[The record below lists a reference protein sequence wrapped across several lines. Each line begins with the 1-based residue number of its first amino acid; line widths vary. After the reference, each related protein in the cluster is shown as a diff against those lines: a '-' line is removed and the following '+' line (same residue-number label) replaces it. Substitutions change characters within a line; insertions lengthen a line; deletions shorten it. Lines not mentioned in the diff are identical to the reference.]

1 MLILVVQ
8 SGLRTFR
15 EKQKVHDVGL
25 EKGGGEEL
33 EESKWRWIWFK
44 HITYLYGIFK

>member
-1 MLILVVQ
+1 MHILVVQ

-25 EKGGGEEL
+25 EKGGGRVTRGKQVGVDL
-33 EESKWRWIWFK
+33 V
-44 HITYLYGIFK
+44 

>member
-25 EKGGGEEL
+25 EKGGRGTRGEQVEVDL
-33 EESKWRWIWFK
+33 V
-44 HITYLYGIFK
+44 